1 MSPTYDRTDSDRSR
15 EVDRW
20 EDGVG
25 WLAHP
30 EEAGQRVSHAV
41 STDEGVWVLNPLD
54 APGVD
59 DLLPELGEVAGV
71 AVLSNYHA
79 RDAARFARRC
89 DVPVTVPGWLG
100 RVPDRLDCRVDR
112 AGGELAGFALRPLG
126 PLYAWRE
133 VAGYREAGGTLY
145 VPDYLSSHD
154 AFTVGPERLGL
165 PTLGRLFPP
174 RDRFADCEPERVL
187 VGHGTG
193 IFEDADAALAGAFE
207 GARRR
212 RFPRAL
218 VRNGPHE
225 FRAMAG
231 ALLD

>member
-1 MSPTYDRTDSDRSR
+1 
-15 EVDRW
+15 
-20 EDGVG
+20 
-25 WLAHP
+25 
-30 EEAGQRVSHAV
+30 V
-41 STDEGVWVLNPLD
+41 STDEGVWVPDPLD

-59 DLLPELGEVAGV
+59 DLLAELGEVAGV
-71 AVLSNYHA
+71 AVLSDYHA

-112 AGGELAGFALRPLG
+112 AGGELAGFALRPLR

-133 VAGYREAGGTLY
+133 VAGYREADGTLY

-193 IFEDADAALAGAFE
+193 IFEDADAALARAFE

-212 RFPRAL
+212 FPRAL
-218 VRNGPHE
+218 LRNGPRE

>member
-1 MSPTYDRTDSDRSR
+1 VSPTYDRTDSDRYR

-30 EEAGQRVSHAV
+30 EEAGRRVSHAV
-41 STDEGVWVLNPLD
+41 STDEGVWVLDPLD

-59 DLLPELGEVAGV
+59 DLLAGLGEVAGV
-71 AVLSNYHA
+71 AVLSDYHA
-79 RDAARFARRC
+79 RDAARFARRY
-89 DVPVTVPGWLG
+89 DVPVTVPGWLD

-112 AGGELAGFALRPLG
+112 VEDELAGFALRPLR

-133 VAGYREAGGTLY
+133 VAAYREADGTLY
-145 VPDYLSSHD
+145 VPDYLSTHD

-165 PTLGRLFPP
+165 PTLGRLFPS
-174 RDRFADCEPERVL
+174 RERFADCEPERVL
-187 VGHGTG
+187 VGHGAG
-193 IFEDADAALAGAFE
+193 VFEDADAALAVAFE
-207 GARRR
+207 GARQ

-218 VRNGPHE
+218 LRNGPRE

>member
-1 MSPTYDRTDSDRSR
+1 MSPTYDRTDSDRYR

-30 EEAGQRVSHAV
+30 EEAGRRVSHAV
-41 STDEGVWVLNPLD
+41 STDEGVWVLDPLD

-59 DLLPELGEVAGV
+59 DLLAGLGEVAGV
-71 AVLSNYHA
+71 AVLSDYHA
-79 RDAARFARRC
+79 RDAARFARRY
-89 DVPVTVPGWLG
+89 DVPVTVPGWLD

-112 AGGELAGFALRPLG
+112 VEDELAGFALRPLR

-133 VAGYREAGGTLY
+133 VAAYREADGTLY
-145 VPDYLSSHD
+145 VPDYLSTHD

-165 PTLGRLFPP
+165 PTLGRLFPS
-174 RDRFADCEPERVL
+174 RERFADCEPERVL
-187 VGHGTG
+187 VGHGAG
-193 IFEDADAALAGAFE
+193 VFEDADAALAVAFE
-207 GARRR
+207 GARQ

-218 VRNGPHE
+218 LRNGPRE